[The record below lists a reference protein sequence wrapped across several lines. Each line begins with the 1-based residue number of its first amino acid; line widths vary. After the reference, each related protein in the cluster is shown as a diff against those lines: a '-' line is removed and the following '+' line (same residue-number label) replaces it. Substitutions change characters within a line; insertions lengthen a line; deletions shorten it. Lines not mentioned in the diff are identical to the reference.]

1 MRKKGSR
8 NGVTALAVAGTN
20 VVVLGW
26 DMSED
31 EAGIADVP
39 VSRSHRPKSR
49 RAGFPPIEN
58 SAGPR
63 SFIETSPP
71 LGSNPGR

>member
-26 DMSED
+26 DMSEED
-31 EAGIADVP
+31 IRTHGIL
-39 VSRSHRPKSR
+39 
-49 RAGFPPIEN
+49 GFCHPTHP
-58 SAGPR
+58 
-63 SFIETSPP
+63 T
-71 LGSNPGR
+71 